1 MERILQA
8 AFPTFPEGVLAVHTV
23 IIGNG
28 IAGSAVAFNFR
39 KFGLPDKV
47 TIISAEDCQAYD
59 PGALPYYVSS
69 DVPRKEVFMKTIE
82 DYRRENID
90 LLLGKKVVA
99 IHPDRKTISLESGEE
114 MAYDK
119 LVIATGGNSVIPPFP
134 GIDKEGIFG
143 CKSLLEADRL
153 ARHHGKSAVVIG
165 SGLIGIEVSEAL
177 KKKGYEVYL
186 VELLGWIM
194 PRVFDREPAE
204 QLAASLVR
212 NGIHVL
218 TNEKVL
224 SIQGDTRVQGVTTDK
239 RTIPCDTVVLA
250 VGVAPANQLA
260 AGASLEVGKTGG
272 IRVNQRMMTSVPD
285 IYACGDCV
293 ESRDAFTGDSVLY
306 QLRHNALE
314 QGEVIAK
321 ICCGIEA
328 DYRGAW
334 SFTRV
339 HYFDTHAISLGQT
352 YASLLEKDGVEII
365 EKSRPGGFSRLIIK
379 KGILVGAQLIG
390 KATDDAGFL
399 LGSLWRQDNL
409 RKLKDDWKN
418 VVRLN
423 SHYPWNFR
431 VLGQYLN
438 F

>member
-1 MERILQA
+1 M
-8 AFPTFPEGVLAVHTV
+8 HTV

-28 IAGSAVAFNFR
+28 IAGNAVAFNFR
-39 KFGLPDKV
+39 KLDLYSKV

-69 DVPRKEVFMKTIE
+69 DVPRNEVFMKTIV
-82 DYRRENID
+82 DYQRENIN
-90 LLLGKKVVA
+90 LLQGKKVVA
-99 IHPDRKTISLESGEE
+99 IHPDRKTISLDSGEE
-114 MAYDK
+114 MAYDN
-119 LVIATGGNSVIPPFP
+119 LVIATGGDSVIPPFP
-134 GIDKEGIFG
+134 GIDKEGILG

-153 ARHHGKSAVVIG
+153 ANHHGKSAVVIG

-177 KKKGYEVYL
+177 KKKGYEVTL

-194 PRVFDREPAE
+194 PRVFDKEPAE

-224 SIQGDTRVQGVTTDK
+224 SIEGDTRVQGVTTDK
-239 RTIPCDTVVLA
+239 RTITCDTVVLA

-260 AGASLEVGKTGG
+260 ANAGLEVGKTRG
-272 IRVNQRMMTSVPD
+272 IKVNRRMMTSVAG

-293 ESRDAFTGDSVLY
+293 ESWDAFTGDSALY

-314 QGEVIAK
+314 QGEIIAK
-321 ICCGIEA
+321 ICCGIEC

-352 YASLLEKDGVEII
+352 YASLQEKDGVEII

-379 KGILVGAQLIG
+379 NGILMGAQLIG
-390 KATDDAGFL
+390 KATGDAGFF
-399 LGSLWRQDNL
+399 LGALWRQDNFI
-409 RKLKDDWKN
+409 KLKDNWKN
-418 VVRLN
+418 IVSLN
-423 SHYPWNFR
+423 SPYPWNYR